1 MLDVFKNVIDVVLTA
16 LQDLVNAPFYF
27 VEDLSSALSSK
38 K

>member
-1 MLDVFKNVIDVVLTA
+1 MLDVFKNVIDVVLTT

-27 VEDLSSALSSK
+27 VEYLSSALSSK

>member
-1 MLDVFKNVIDVVLTA
+1 MDVIKNVIDVVLTA
-16 LQDLVNAPFYF
+16 LQDLVNSPFYF